1 MIGLIFFVFFLI
13 VVFLVDFILLLDLFW
28 FWLGIVNELGVG
40 VVGFDWLVVLD
51 WDSVEVIV
59 LVEVEVVMV
68 FEINVLIWKICFSIC
83 LKYF

>member
-28 FWLGIVNELGVG
+28 FWLGIVNEFGVG

-51 WDSVEVIV
+51 WDSVEVTV